1 MKDATSRDHQMRCKR
16 CEENVREYGVKCLVD
31 KNNCDA
37 TVFGDRIIQ
46 VTRLLVAGRRICT
59 AKVE

>member
-1 MKDATSRDHQMRCKR
+1 MNDTTSRDHQMRSKG
-16 CEENVREYGVKCLVD
+16 CEENVREYGVRCLVD

-46 VTRLLVAGRRICT
+46 SNEVACCWRT
-59 AKVE
+59 DMHS